1 MSDVI
6 NIEIRGAI
14 AILTIDNPP
23 ANALSFAV
31 CKGLSELVPNCMADQ
46 GIAGLVLTGAG
57 RMFMA
62 GADIREFSMDRPT
75 DVPDF
80 HVVLGAM
87 EDAPKPIVAAINGIA
102 FGGGLELAMGC
113 HYRLIAPV
121 AQVGQPEIKLGFIPG
136 AGGTQRLPR
145 LAGIEAALDMIVGGD
160 PILAERAVELG
171 IADEL
176 VEGDLVERACE
187 FAAERA
193 ASGESPAATG
203 QRNEKI
209 TGIDASVFADYREK
223 IAGRSR
229 GLDAPEAA
237 IKCIQAATTLSL
249 EEGLAL
255 ERDTFVVLRDSD
267 SAKAMRYMFFAEREV
282 AKIPDVPRDTA
293 AKDIKIAAII
303 GSGTMG
309 GGIAMSFANAGIPVT
324 MMDISEDSLAAGM
337 DKVRTLYSS
346 QVSRGRLGQDA
357 MDERMDLIS
366 GTTDYAFI
374 KDADIVIEAVFE
386 DMKLKKNIFAE
397 LDRVCKADAILA
409 SNTSTLDINEIGAV
423 TRRPDK
429 VCGTH
434 FFSPANVMKLLENVR
449 TDASSKETIA
459 SVMKLAKVLGKV
471 GVLVGVCNGFVG
483 NRMLGVAARIT
494 DFMVEEGALPWQVD
508 AAIYDFGFAM
518 GPFAVNDLAGID
530 VRYLTRT
537 EQKKLW
543 PDRRH
548 PVLPDKVYE
557 MGRYGQKTNAG
568 WYDYE
573 SGARKGTPSTLIE
586 KFILDISADM
596 GIKRRQFSDQEIVDG
611 YVLSM
616 ANSGSQI
623 LEEGLAL
630 RASDIDVIWHYGYG
644 FPRYR
649 GGPMFYADLVGL
661 DKVYDAVSRL
671 YDTYGEWVKPSEL
684 LVSLAKDG
692 KRFADY
698 VS

>member
-6 NIEIRGAI
+6 RFEQRGAI
-14 AILTIDNPP
+14 AVLTIDNPP

-31 CKGLSELVPNCMADQ
+31 CKALSEIIPDCMANDT
-46 GIAGLVLTGAG
+46 ITALVLTGAG

-62 GADIREFSMDRPT
+62 GADIREFNLQRPA

-80 HVVLGAM
+80 HEVLGAM
-87 EDAPKPIVAAINGIA
+87 EAAPKPIVAAINGVA
-102 FGGGLELAMGC
+102 LGGGLELAMGC
-113 HYRLIAPV
+113 HYRLIAPG

-160 PILAERAVELG
+160 PVSAERAVELG

-176 VEGDLVERACE
+176 VAGDLLARVLEY
-187 FAAERA
+187 AAMRA
-193 ASGESPAATG
+193 ASGEAPAASG
-203 QRNEKI
+203 RRDQKI

-229 GLDAPEAA
+229 GLDAPFEA
-237 IKCIQAATTLSL
+237 IKCIEAATKLPL

-255 ERDTFVVLRDSD
+255 EREIFAVLRDSD

-282 AKIPDVPRDTA
+282 AKIPDIPRDTETTE
-293 AKDIKIAAII
+293 IKSAAII
-303 GSGTMG
+303 GAGTMG
-309 GGIAMSFANAGIPVT
+309 GGIAMTFANAGIPVT
-324 MMDISEDSLAAGM
+324 VVDISDDALAAGM
-337 DKVRTLYSS
+337 EKVRANYASAVT
-346 QVSRGRLGQDA
+346 RGRLGQEA
-357 MDERMDLIS
+357 MDTRLGLIA
-366 GTTDYAFI
+366 GATDYGAI

-386 DMKLKKNIFAE
+386 DMDLKKKIFAE
-397 LDRVCKADAILA
+397 LDRTCKADAILA
-409 SNTSTLDINEIGAV
+409 SNTSTLDVGEIGAA
-423 TRRPDK
+423 TGRPDK

-449 TDASSKETIA
+449 PEAASKETIA
-459 SVMKLAKVLGKV
+459 SVMKLAKSLGKV

-483 NRMLGVAARIT
+483 NRILGVAARIT

-508 AAIYDFGFAM
+508 AAIYHFGFAM

-530 VRYLTRT
+530 VRYLTRN

-548 PVLPDKVYE
+548 PVLLEKVYAL
-557 MGRYGQKTNAG
+557 GRYGQKTDAG
-568 WYDYE
+568 WYDYQP
-573 SGARKGTPSTLIE
+573 GARRGTPSHLIE
-586 KFILDISADM
+586 ELIVKTSAEL
-596 GIKRRQFSDQEIVDG
+596 GLERRSFGDQEIVDG

-616 ANSGSQI
+616 ANTGAQI

-671 YDTYGEWVKPSEL
+671 YDSYGDWVKPSEL

-692 KRFADY
+692 KSFADY
-698 VS
+698 TA

>member
-6 NIEIRGAI
+6 EFEQRGAI
-14 AILTIDNPP
+14 AVLTINNPP

-31 CKGLSELVPNCMADQ
+31 CKALGELIPRCMADDAIT
-46 GIAGLVLTGAG
+46 GIVLTGAG

-62 GADIREFSMDRPT
+62 GADIREFNQTRPD

-80 HVVLGAM
+80 HEVLGEM
-87 EDAPKPIVAAINGIA
+87 EAAPKPIVAAINGIA
-102 FGGGLELAMGC
+102 FGGGLELTMGC
-113 HYRLIAPV
+113 HYRLIAPG
-121 AQVGQPEIKLGFIPG
+121 ASVGQPEIKLGFIPG

-145 LAGIEAALDMIVGGD
+145 LAGVEAALDMIVGGD
-160 PILAERAVELG
+160 PISAERAVELG

-176 VEGDLVERACE
+176 VEGDLVARAAE
-187 FAAERA
+187 FAAMRA
-193 ASGESPAATG
+193 ASGEAPPATG
-203 QRNEKI
+203 QRDEKI

-237 IKCIQAATTLSL
+237 IKCIEAATTMAL
-249 EEGLAL
+249 EDGLAL

-282 AKIPDVPRDTA
+282 AKIPDIPRDTEA
-293 AKDIKIAAII
+293 ADIKSAAII

-309 GGIAMSFANAGIPVT
+309 GGIAMNFANAGIPVT
-324 MMDISEDSLAAGM
+324 VVDISDAALAAGM
-337 DKVRTLYSS
+337 EKVRANYASA
-346 QVSRGRLGQDA
+346 VGRGRLDQAA
-357 MDERMDLIS
+357 MDGRMGLIS
-366 GTTDYAFI
+366 TATDYGAI
-374 KDADIVIEAVFE
+374 KDSDIVIEAVFE
-386 DMKLKKNIFAE
+386 DMDLKKKIFAE
-397 LDRVCKADAILA
+397 LDKVCKASAILA
-409 SNTSTLDINEIGAV
+409 SNTSTLDINEIGAA
-423 TRRPDK
+423 TERPDK

-449 TDASSKETIA
+449 PDAASKETIA
-459 SVMKLAKVLGKV
+459 SVMKLSKTLGKV

-483 NRMLGVAARIT
+483 NRILGVAARIT
-494 DFMVEEGALPWQVD
+494 DFMVEEGAMPWQVD
-508 AAIYDFGFAM
+508 DAVYRFGFAM

-530 VRYLTRT
+530 VRYLTRG

-548 PVLPDKVYE
+548 PVLPERVYA

-573 SGARKGTPSTLIE
+573 PGARKGTPSALIE
-586 KFILDISADM
+586 EIIIKTSAEL
-596 GIKRRQFSDQEIVDG
+596 GYERRAFTDQEIVDG

-616 ANSGSQI
+616 ANAGAQI

-661 DKVYDAVSRL
+661 DNVYDAISRL
-671 YDTYGEWVKPSEL
+671 YDSYGDWVKPSEL
-684 LVSLAKDG
+684 LMSLAKDG
-692 KRFADY
+692 KSFADY
-698 VS
+698 TA